1 MALDFASLR
10 RRSWNLKLPV
20 IPLPDLPN
28 RTYDDIQFVYSTTI
42 IKSHLGTANRMS
54 KKKNRSRSNNR
65 GISDAGNRT
74 STSVK
79 TGNGDT
85 APISADD
92 VDLKSRRDSHSV
104 ASNEASVI
112 NASASESRDTREI
125 SRKAAEK
132 RHRQNRNEWR
142 RALRLFWLKNR
153 TMITIMIAVF
163 IVVEGSVAWF
173 YPSQWWKPVIAAASV
188 SVVLILWRNMKA
200 AFKCVVSLGL
210 TIMMAALAVQSGYA
224 YGGMNTAALWGTAV
238 LTGWALAVLISYVA
252 HPMTSRWTISLVSA
266 AMGFMMGYT
275 FMPAGMIAIGLASV
289 LGAIFMEASF
299 LLGEALRRKMGAFKP
314 AKEWQIKEYGRLQKT
329 MKSLWPGM
337 KAVGL
342 KILGTWSTTVWYG
355 VNCPTIVMIPLDLTE
370 SFRDTKRWGLVYRH
384 RNIQPMAVWL
394 ITKAARIVREPAPV
408 VVFVDQNGVNEA
420 SKGSAETMGFK
431 LNDSINYVYAGILDG
446 SETSVSA
453 LRKTMTD
460 LVKRFHGLDYA
471 TAKQV
476 EKLDKYIGK
485 DWTRHLTKELKTHT
499 ELAMKIS
506 GKTSE
511 VTATDGK
518 GRSSVK
524 TGAAGKRTK
533 TAGSGETFT
542 NVRLDRNGHEVR
554 EESMSK
560 DKQRALAKALDRMD
574 L

>member
-1 MALDFASLR
+1 
-10 RRSWNLKLPV
+10 
-20 IPLPDLPN
+20 
-28 RTYDDIQFVYSTTI
+28 
-42 IKSHLGTANRMS
+42 MS
-54 KKKNRSRSNNR
+54 KKKNKSRSNNK
-65 GISDAGNRT
+65 GISDTGNRT

-79 TGNGDT
+79 TSNRDSALISTGN
-85 APISADD
+85 A
-92 VDLKSRRDSHSV
+92 DLKSRGDSHSV
-104 ASNEASVI
+104 ASDGTSVI
-112 NASASESRDTREI
+112 NASASRDTGEI
-125 SRKAAEK
+125 SRKAAER

-153 TMITIMIAVF
+153 TMITIMTAVF

-173 YPSQWWKPVIAAASV
+173 YPSQWWKPVLAAASV

-238 LTGWALAVLISYVA
+238 LTGWALAVLISYVV

-266 AMGFMMGYT
+266 AVGFMMGYT
-275 FMPAGMIAIGLASV
+275 FMPAGMIAIGVASV
-289 LGAIFMEASF
+289 LGAIFMEALF
-299 LLGEALRRKMGAFKP
+299 LFGEALRRKMGAFKP

-370 SFRDTKRWGLVYRH
+370 SFKDTKRWGLVYRH

-394 ITKAARIVREPAPV
+394 ITKVARIVCEPAPV
-408 VVFVDQNGVNEA
+408 VVFVDQNGINEA

-446 SETSVSA
+446 SETSVSV

-460 LVKRFHGLDYA
+460 LVKRFRGLDYA

-485 DWTRHLTKELKTHT
+485 DWTRHLTKELKAHT

-511 VTATDGK
+511 VTADDGK
-518 GRSSVK
+518 GDTESKGRSGVK
-524 TGAAGKRTK
+524 PGVVCKRTK
-533 TAGSGETFT
+533 TAGSSETFT

-554 EESMSK
+554 EESLSE
-560 DKQRALAKALDRMD
+560 DKQRALTKALDRMD